1 MKKII
6 ASGLL
11 AGTVLLILSE
21 TGLHLTVLFFPGIAA
36 EYFDAAFDTEGSKM
50 GFFYLHPFVISMA
63 LSWFWTRFKGVL
75 TGGFITRGVEFG
87 LIYVLIATLPMMWL
101 IYATMNVS
109 MAIISTWFILALFQG
124 VISGLI
130 FEKMNP

>member
-6 ASGLL
+6 TSGFL
-11 AGTVLLILSE
+11 AGIVLLILSE
-21 TGLHLTVLFFPGIAA
+21 SGLHLTVSLFPGIAA
-36 EYFDAAFDTEGSKM
+36 EYFDAAFDTEGNKM
-50 GFFYLHPFVISMA
+50 AFYYLHPFVISLA

-87 LIYVLIATLPMMWL
+87 LIYVLVATLPMLWL

-109 MAIISTWFILALFQG
+109 AAIIATWFVLALFQG

>member
-6 ASGLL
+6 TSGLV
-11 AGTVLLILSE
+11 AGIILLILSE
-21 TGLHLTVLFFPGIAA
+21 IGLHLTLILFPGIAV
-36 EYFDAAFDTEGSKM
+36 EYFDPAFDTEGNKM
-50 GFFYLHPFVISMA
+50 LFYYLHPFVISMA

-87 LIYVLIATLPMMWL
+87 LICVIIATLPMMWL
-101 IYATMNVS
+101 IYSAMNVS
-109 MAIISTWFILALFQG
+109 LAIIATWFLLALVQG
-124 VISGLI
+124 VIAGLV

>member
-6 ASGLL
+6 TSGIVT
-11 AGTVLLILSE
+11 GIILLIFSE
-21 TGLHLTVLFFPGIAA
+21 IGLHLTLLMFPCIAV
-36 EYFDAAFDTEGSKM
+36 EYFDPAFDTESGKATLY
-50 GFFYLHPFVISMA
+50 YLHPFIISMA

-87 LIYVLIATLPMMWL
+87 VIYVLIATLPMIWL
-101 IYATMNVS
+101 IYASMNVS
-109 MAIISTWFILALFQG
+109 LAIIATWFILALIQA
-124 VISGLI
+124 VVAGLV